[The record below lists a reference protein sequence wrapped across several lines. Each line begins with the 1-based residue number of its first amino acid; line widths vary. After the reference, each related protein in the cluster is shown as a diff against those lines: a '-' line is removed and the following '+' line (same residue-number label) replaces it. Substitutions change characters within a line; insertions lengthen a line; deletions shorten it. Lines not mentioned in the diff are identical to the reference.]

1 MSAVVSYGNRR
12 SRAGRDA
19 YRREQFRRRRDGGE
33 LAQRLLVAS
42 QQQLRLICF
51 AVSFKLAIASF
62 SGRLLTKL
70 VNNRN
75 VDRGAVNAR
84 VSSRKETEESADIHN
99 SILHI
104 WSAQWNAPKVE
115 Q

>member
-1 MSAVVSYGNRR
+1 MAIDGHVPGGMPIGASS
-12 SRAGRDA
+12 SDA
-19 YRREQFRRRRDGGE
+19 DETGGE
-33 LAQRLLVAS
+33 LAQRLLVAN

-104 WSAQWNAPKVE
+104 WSTQWNAPKVE